1 MMHPSARLGR
11 INIVSLAMNAGHT
24 TASSFI
30 AMGGFKLLSL
40 AALASA
46 ALAAPLEERAK
57 QPKSFFKE
65 VGNSTWVIGNDVWN
79 VTQNLQYATQLWY
92 KGKDRVGQAVGHY
105 VSYSKS
111 SSQGF
116 RSMDAKSEI
125 DGAASDLKWT
135 SASVV
140 DQGSNYINVK
150 FTAIEGDMHWVI
162 YDGLH
167 GSYQYFVNHALP
179 TLGEFR
185 TLWRLDNVSFPNAR
199 TNVRDGP
206 LPALAEYAISTN
218 VQDETW
224 QKPDGTFL
232 TKYDWSSNVRDND
245 FHGVY
250 GDEVGSWYLNP
261 GKDYFNGDHLKQELF
276 VCKSSP

>member
-1 MMHPSARLGR
+1 MFDKGSDW
-11 INIVSLAMNAGHT
+11 INI
-24 TASSFI
+24 
-30 AMGGFKLLSL
+30 
-40 AALASA
+40 
-46 ALAAPLEERAK
+46 
-57 QPKSFFKE
+57 
-65 VGNSTWVIGNDVWN
+65 
-79 VTQNLQYATQLWY
+79 
-92 KGKDRVGQAVGHY
+92 
-105 VSYSKS
+105 
-111 SSQGF
+111 
-116 RSMDAKSEI
+116 
-125 DGAASDLKWT
+125 
-135 SASVV
+135 
-140 DQGSNYINVK
+140 K
-150 FTAIEGDMHWVI
+150 FTAVEGDFHWVI

-206 LPALAEYAISTN
+206 LPALSEYAISTN

-250 GDEVGSWYLNP
+250 GEDVGSWYLNP

-276 VCKSSP
+276 VSLPICFVQRAKLIQPGSPRVKDWRRSPAEHDSRHPLPGRLARCLC

>member
-1 MMHPSARLGR
+1 M
-11 INIVSLAMNAGHT
+11 
-24 TASSFI
+24 
-30 AMGGFKLLSL
+30 
-40 AALASA
+40 
-46 ALAAPLEERAK
+46 
-57 QPKSFFKE
+57 
-65 VGNSTWVIGNDVWN
+65 D
-79 VTQNLQYATQLWY
+79 
-92 KGKDRVGQAVGHY
+92 KGTD
-105 VSYSKS
+105 
-111 SSQGF
+111 
-116 RSMDAKSEI
+116 
-125 DGAASDLKWT
+125 W
-135 SASVV
+135 
-140 DQGSNYINVK
+140 INVK
-150 FTAIEGDMHWVI
+150 FVAAEGEFHWVI

-167 GSYQYFVNHALP
+167 GSYQYFINHALP

-250 GDEVGSWYLNP
+250 GEEVGSWYLNP

-276 VCKSSP
+276 VSTTGASGESQLIMPGPPRIEDRRRCPAQHDPRNPLPSRVPRRLR

>member
-1 MMHPSARLGR
+1 MFDEGSDW
-11 INIVSLAMNAGHT
+11 INI
-24 TASSFI
+24 
-30 AMGGFKLLSL
+30 
-40 AALASA
+40 
-46 ALAAPLEERAK
+46 
-57 QPKSFFKE
+57 
-65 VGNSTWVIGNDVWN
+65 
-79 VTQNLQYATQLWY
+79 
-92 KGKDRVGQAVGHY
+92 
-105 VSYSKS
+105 
-111 SSQGF
+111 
-116 RSMDAKSEI
+116 
-125 DGAASDLKWT
+125 
-135 SASVV
+135 
-140 DQGSNYINVK
+140 K
-150 FTAIEGDMHWVI
+150 FTAVEGDFHWVI

-206 LPALAEYAISTN
+206 LPALSEYAISTN
-218 VQDETW
+218 VHDETW

-250 GDEVGSWYLNP
+250 GEEVGSWYLNP

-276 VCKSSP
+276 VSPPICFVQRAKLIQLGSSRVKDWRRSSAEHDPRHPLPGRLARCLC